1 MYSIFFDCKSYTGLL
16 LHTFVSSLPREV
28 FFSHPCRK
36 DGWKQQTFFCET
48 RIITL
53 FFSLIVLKSFKME
66 MRNKR
71 VMEEEDD
78 RDEEA
83 KEFIERER
91 TREEFYALRA
101 HTCKSDNN
109 KINIFASNKNMSKRN
124 CEEVSVYINSSRG
137 KSKILS
143 VLF

>member
-1 MYSIFFDCKSYTGLL
+1 M
-16 LHTFVSSLPREV
+16 
-28 FFSHPCRK
+28 
-36 DGWKQQTFFCET
+36 
-48 RIITL
+48 
-53 FFSLIVLKSFKME
+53 IVLKSFKME